1 MRDDKWLLARL
12 DHLWSNH
19 FSDVAQINPVFIR
32 FGRYARL
39 RFGSIRLDRK
49 TKKTYIIISGM
60 FKDGRFPQE
69 IVDHTI
75 AHELCHYAHGFS
87 SPHKRLHK
95 FPHEGGVIRRE
106 LEDRGLIHLYK
117 TYREW
122 IRGYRKELREYYR
135 VGRYLHKR

>member
-1 MRDDKWLLARL
+1 MLGIMRDDKWLLARL
-12 DHLWSNH
+12 DDIWSRH

-32 FGRYARL
+32 FGRYAKL
-39 RFGSIRLDRK
+39 RFGSIRLDRR

-60 FKDGRFPQE
+60 FKDLRFPQE

-95 FPHEGGVIRRE
+95 FPHEGGIIKNE

-117 TYREW
+117 AYRDWIKDYRE
-122 IRGYRKELREYYR
+122 ELREYYKHR
-135 VGRYLHKR
+135 

>member
-12 DHLWSNH
+12 DHLWSDY

-32 FGRYARL
+32 FGRFARL

-49 TKKTYIIISGM
+49 TKKTYVIISGM
-60 FKDGRFPQE
+60 FKDLKVPQE

-75 AHELCHYAHGFS
+75 AHELCHYTHGFS

-95 FPHEGGVIRRE
+95 FPHEGGIIRCE
-106 LEDRGLIHLYK
+106 LQNRGLIHLYK
-117 TYREW
+117 AYREW
-122 IRGYRKELREYYR
+122 IKDYKEELKEYYR
-135 VGRYLHKR
+135 HR

>member
-12 DHLWSNH
+12 DDIWSKH

-32 FGRYARL
+32 FGRFARL
-39 RFGSIRLDRK
+39 RFGSIRLDRR
-49 TKKTYIIISGM
+49 TKKTFIIISGM
-60 FKDGRFPQE
+60 FKDLRFPQA

-95 FPHEGGVIRRE
+95 FPHEGGVIKRE
-106 LEDRGLIHLYK
+106 LEDRGLIYLYK
-117 TYREW
+117 AYRDWIKEYRE
-122 IRGYRKELREYYR
+122 ELKEYYR
-135 VGRYLHKR
+135 HR